1 MVADIQVVAVHGM
14 VMVEALVAVHGV
26 TVVVAVHGAVVEEA
40 EMAVRQ
46 EQAVA
51 VVVVEEVEA
60 VTEDNNL
67 LSPLMLIYVILIP

>member
-1 MVADIQVVAVHGM
+1 VV
-14 VMVEALVAVHGV
+14 
-26 TVVVAVHGAVVEEA
+26 
-40 EMAVRQ
+40 
-46 EQAVA
+46 